1 MSVTKYS
8 ETLCL
13 LNEAIKA
20 KVEAGSNIPTKP
32 EHKWRDI
39 TELIIRLI
47 TVIPPDQTDLINDL
61 HEYSDMASSVAPFV
75 VKAAYTRD
83 IPMQAMRQHIAAIA
97 QRYDIPILNTKT
109 WTIHILWQRCFV
121 EIYHNV
127 RYDAKALRCP
137 YVCTFPC
144 IDDL

>member
-8 ETLCL
+8 ETIRL
-13 LNEAIKA
+13 LNDEIKA

-39 TELIIRLI
+39 TELTIRLI
-47 TVIPPDQTDLINDL
+47 TVIPPEQTDLINDL
-61 HEYSDMASSVAPFV
+61 QEYSKMICSIGPFV
-75 VKAAYTRD
+75 VKAGYTRD
-83 IPMQAMRQHIAAIA
+83 LPLQVMRKHIATIA
-97 QRYDIPILNTKT
+97 EQYSIPIDNTKT
-109 WTIHILWQRCFV
+109 WTIRILWHTHFV

>member
-8 ETLCL
+8 ETICL
-13 LNEAIKA
+13 LNEEIKA

-32 EHKWRDI
+32 QHKWRDI

-47 TVIPPDQTDLINDL
+47 TVIPADKRDLINDL
-61 HEYSDMASSVAPFV
+61 QEYSKMICSIGPFV
-75 VKAAYTRD
+75 VKASYTRD
-83 IPMQAMRQHIAAIA
+83 LPLQVMRKHIAAIA
-97 QRYDIPILNTKT
+97 EQYSIPILNVRT
-109 WTIHILWQRCFV
+109 WTIDILWHRYFV

-127 RYDAKALRCP
+127 RYDSNTMDYP
-137 YVCTFPC
+137 YVCTVPC